1 VASTGSGTPTVD
13 YVLEDHEGSIASL
26 LNSTGTI
33 AANESF
39 TAYGNR
45 REASTWSGAPSATEE
60 AIMDGITR
68 QGFTGQTVLGQMG
81 LNHMNGRV
89 EDAVT
94 GTFLSSDPRI
104 NDPYNT
110 QDYNRYAHVYNNPL
124 TNFDPTGFDDAP
136 LPQVPW
142 PGPGIDVHA
151 CGAGSTTFTI
161 GGITGCA
168 PEPDFAP
175 APAVD
180 SAGSGVSFSGTGGQN
195 QQQQTTPCPGTGGDP
210 SAFRQSG
217 PNDPTKGYAPTHDLP
232 PGSSIVTAPNGKNFF
247 APPNADFVAVYQY
260 GQSLRESGGVDFGL
274 YFAHNYGGLFDFQRS
289 NNVFNGNFSYAS
301 NHAIGIDAQAAGTS
315 LAYAQSLATLRKY
328 VGSNGAGIAQAPDA
342 IAQGYAAAA
351 SGSCK

>member
-1 VASTGSGTPTVD
+1 MRDVRERQYLYGYLWSGCLRLLDAEHARLIDVQLLGGQMEKVSSSIGTQYRYYIEGADQLAAIVASTGSGTPTVD
-13 YVLEDHEGSIASL
+13 YVLEDHEGSIAAL

-68 QGFTGQTVLGQMG
+68 QGFTGQTALGQMG

-110 QDYNRYAHVYNNPL
+110 QDYNRYAYVYNNPL

-142 PGPGIDVHA
+142 PGPDIDVHA

-161 GGITGCA
+161 IEKA
-168 PEPDFAP
+168 KNLPE
-175 APAVD
+175 
-180 SAGSGVSFSGTGGQN
+180 
-195 QQQQTTPCPGTGGDP
+195 TT
-210 SAFRQSG
+210 
-217 PNDPTKGYAPTHDLP
+217 KL
-232 PGSSIVTAPNGKNFF
+232 
-247 APPNADFVAVYQY
+247 
-260 GQSLRESGGVDFGL
+260 
-274 YFAHNYGGLFDFQRS
+274 
-289 NNVFNGNFSYAS
+289 
-301 NHAIGIDAQAAGTS
+301 
-315 LAYAQSLATLRKY
+315 
-328 VGSNGAGIAQAPDA
+328 
-342 IAQGYAAAA
+342 
-351 SGSCK
+351 